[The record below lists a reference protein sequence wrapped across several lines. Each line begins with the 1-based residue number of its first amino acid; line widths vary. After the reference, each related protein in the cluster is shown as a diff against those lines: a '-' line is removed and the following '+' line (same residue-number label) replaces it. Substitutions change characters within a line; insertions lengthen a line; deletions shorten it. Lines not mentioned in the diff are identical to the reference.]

1 MSRRTLLCY
10 GDSNTHGTL
19 PMTVRGERRRL
30 APELRWPGIAAAAL
44 GDGWRVVEEGLPG
57 RTTLHPDPIEG
68 AHLNG
73 LAVLPAILAS
83 HRPIDI
89 VALMLGT
96 NDLKRRFGVS
106 AAEIGDALV
115 RLAREIRISDAGP
128 DRRAPALLLIAPPP
142 ILEAGCLADIF
153 AGGAAKSAGLSA
165 AVRQTAEIFR
175 AGFLDAGSVI
185 ASSPIDGVH
194 FEAAAHAALGR
205 AVAAGVAAQTEGE
218 AG

>member
-1 MSRRTLLCY
+1 MTRRTLLCY

-19 PMTVRGERRRL
+19 PMAVRGERRRL
-30 APELRWPGIAAAAL
+30 EPDQRWPGVAAAAL
-44 GDGWRVVEEGLPG
+44 GPGWRVIEEGLPG

-73 LAVLPAILAS
+73 LAVLPAILGS
-83 HRPIDI
+83 HRPVDI

-106 AAEIGDALV
+106 AAEIGESLA
-115 RLAREIRISDAGP
+115 RLAREIRTSDAGP
-128 DRRAPALLLIAPPP
+128 DRQPPALLLIAPPP
-142 ILEAGCLADIF
+142 ILEAGCLTDIF
-153 AGGAAKSAGLSA
+153 AGGAAKSAGLA
-165 AVRQTAEIFR
+165 DAVRQTAGLFG

-185 ASSPIDGVH
+185 ASSPVDGVH
-194 FEAAAHAALGR
+194 FEAAEHAALGQ
-205 AVAAGVAAQTEGE
+205 AIAARVAAQMERN